1 MRYGLAGNGL
11 AAIAAP
17 SEWSYVAGT
26 GSAGNGIAFAG
37 DEPMPKKKKQKK
49 AHRPGGGYP

>member
-1 MRYGLAGNGL
+1 MAGNGL

-17 SEWSYVAGT
+17 SEWSYAAGT